1 MIADPVPYHPL
12 LAGRREIGRGE
23 NTIVLDGEV
32 VNGQAHVFEVLYA
45 QNGGIYPPTGC
56 GFRHDWQITNDD
68 GIMLRGVV
76 PIARPICGDTCI
88 QNLI

>member
-1 MIADPVPYHPL
+1 MH
-12 LAGRREIGRGE
+12 
-23 NTIVLDGEV
+23 
-32 VNGQAHVFEVLYA
+32 
-45 QNGGIYPPTGC
+45 PTGC

-68 GIMLRGVV
+68 AIMLRGVV